1 MIAVPT
7 ACGFG
12 SPPATPTCGKMQGL
26 ALLVQEVS
34 IRSGPRRSRCL
45 RAVYARHR
53 ALHNEIRPVNDRIK
67 VRAKLGRPLAN
78 VERVHVAGP
87 GRGPKT
93 EAVHFQPLT
102 RAGTS

>member
-53 ALHNEIRPVNDRIK
+53 ALHNEIRPVKEKRMK
-67 VRAKLGRPLAN
+67 ARAKLGRALAN
-78 VERVHVAGP
+78 VECCRSRARPNSPASQGDR
-87 GRGPKT
+87 GRAFFSP
-93 EAVHFQPLT
+93 
-102 RAGTS
+102 